1 MPNVVNDTPVADTP
15 HDFFPVPVW
24 GWVDKRDCHMFQ
36 IRLEKVLKN
45 LTNIRPAGK
54 QIIHSV
60 TAVPYNINMDPFHS
74 LSISGIWDWL
84 ARIIL

>member
-1 MPNVVNDTPVADTP
+1 
-15 HDFFPVPVW
+15 
-24 GWVDKRDCHMFQ
+24 MFQ

-60 TAVPYNINMDPFHS
+60 TAVPYNINMDPFHA
-74 LSISGIWDWL
+74 LSVSDIWDWL